1 MKIKTP
7 YLVITVILVL
17 MLVMPILQN
26 PASVGYASD
35 GGTSETAIVTHEDF
49 NAIPSADNPD
59 LEIEALQQSL
69 IIIEVAENLRLF
81 WVVTSLS
88 GAPSGWYE
96 ILEDLYDD
104 YPEDEGE
111 WFDGQSVYYPLEFL
125 RVGTYSI
132 RFRAYGDPMDP
143 NVYDQHVTTV
153 IVNPV
158 DATPPTLSSPEDI
171 TMMQGTDVSVVWYA
185 DDEHPDDYVTLVGGG
200 AEDTGHWQS
209 GEPIRRLLSD
219 LSAGTHTVSCYVR
232 DSSHNEVRDHVT
244 VTVLPDTEPP
254 LLSDAPD
261 QSFLQGA
268 NVFASW
274 DADDDNPGTF
284 TITEDGVPVVEEV
297 PWTAG
302 PSIEWP
308 LSHLTLGTHE
318 VVCTVYDQSGNS
330 ASDSMVATVFDV
342 HPDIVVQSLNES
354 EVTIITGEGGIL
366 QWVVE
371 SQVTSSG
378 EYTIRS
384 VNPENGEWLAEDSGY
399 WSEGIEITLGLNYF
413 PGVRIID
420 FRAIDPVDPLVYA
433 QSLTTVTFIADHPDI
448 SLACLNGTEV
458 FVEVGET
465 AALQWSIESDYIY
478 EGLYG
483 IEWFLG
489 TDWGM
494 WDTMY
499 PPYIA
504 SFNLVTSSEWTYTV
518 TMRAYG
524 SIFAEG
530 PFDQVV
536 TVVHVLPAP
545 SYHIDISANHPSLV
559 TMECEGEEY
568 LEWVV
573 WSDLSDTGHY
583 EIEVD
588 DVYYTGNAWERLQP
602 IHLFLSFLSEGT
614 HTIQFTAWTE
624 DWYWSEQ
631 VLTTI
636 LVSPIVETPPTIS
649 DAPDVTV
656 IEGSDVPAV
665 WYPEDDNPGTY
676 VIIEDGDVAVDGVSW
691 TSGDPIEYS
700 LSHLV
705 AGAHEIVCQV
715 YDGDDLMASDTVR
728 VAVGFVVGGPYP
740 TESGEPLF
748 TLSILAASFEEAPAN
763 VERAVWFAE
772 DLREIGIEC
781 VIYPLPHQYWFP
793 SVFYAENYGLEK
805 PSPSGAPSWLELSR
819 DPHFNHL
826 LDEGVMW
833 CGSYSDLVTPP
844 GYGNNWDDVLMKEF
858 QLSEGSVEL
867 SYSIQ
872 YDSEYG
878 YDFIY
883 VQISDD
889 GGDSWETLESLS
901 GTSSGY
907 ESYAHDISGYA
918 GKTVLVRFNFI
929 SDAGVSDADGFDTEG
944 ACRIDWV
951 SVTGYPTDEFTDG
964 PDGWAIS
971 APDALL
977 VEGFD
982 VAIAAMNPPEGY
994 RPGFEYIPVD
1004 YSSRFLDQGYCNAEY
1019 EELVHDL
1026 VALDVDWNG
1035 NFPDPP
1041 DLSQEVIDILY
1052 RLQEIWVEEHPFWVM
1067 WGRDYWES
1075 GDIRAGWV
1083 FALPNLGNGD
1093 LAINEVR
1100 QAISL
1105 AMDRQG
1111 MIDNGMPTAPRVWP
1125 VQTPIHPMNPGFDPI
1140 SYAEYDVFQ
1149 ARAMLLAAGY
1159 SDITADIEAPVLQSL
1174 PEDVTV
1180 TESSSAYIYWDATDE
1195 SPGVYTITDNGIPVI
1210 ESEPWSNGAI
1220 MFWLS
1225 NLDAGT
1231 HEITIDVYDLA
1242 GNCVSDT
1249 VLVEVTP
1256 AIRLT
1261 TPAQDVHVEYY
1272 HDFADGWYHV
1282 IYFYSEYA
1290 VTFLDASWFSESGWN
1305 GIWNSPTSPEEEGW
1319 ISLGQ
1324 TQMNPVGTYPQTL
1337 EIVDAMGN
1345 RLYVEF
1351 SIIVEDT
1358 RSPEWI
1364 VEPEDL
1370 TVNYG
1375 DFEFDFSVWD
1385 ASGVSA
1391 SWISDT
1397 TNFVLG
1403 VDTISTAHPLD
1414 LGEYPLVMEFLDPYG
1429 NVLTKEI
1436 TIYVQDLTA
1445 PEWVEE
1451 PISMYVLEFGDTLS
1465 VHFEVRDYS
1474 EPGAVTVSD
1483 TDSFEVVG
1491 LMVTTG
1497 VDWIYAEGSLN
1508 SIGMLPVGV
1517 YSVELQIED
1526 LYGNILSTVIVVV
1539 VQDTTAPVPVVNVQ
1553 HDVTYTRASQVVG
1566 SVRIED
1572 LSEVSYV
1579 RIYESPGGLDGLYLS
1594 DIARYTYTTSTGTI
1608 NIFECSIATSS
1619 SLEPGEH
1626 WFTLECQDIH
1636 GNTWLE
1642 EVYIRCLRQLEMRL
1656 IGDFDYLEKEDIPIT
1671 LAVYLWCPE
1680 TNEPITGATVSL
1692 SIINQDLDLLVSA
1705 EFIDYGFGW
1714 YRWTSDDTIANL
1726 KTVFTKGIYTVGAY
1740 VSTSYTDFYWDA
1752 SDLMEFHID
1761 PPGAGDSDTLLVL
1774 SMGGLSGLLVLD
1786 VVLAAV
1792 YLWKRRVS

>member
-1 MKIKTP
+1 M
-7 YLVITVILVL
+7 
-17 MLVMPILQN
+17 
-26 PASVGYASD
+26 
-35 GGTSETAIVTHEDF
+35 
-49 NAIPSADNPD
+49 
-59 LEIEALQQSL
+59 
-69 IIIEVAENLRLF
+69 
-81 WVVTSLS
+81 
-88 GAPSGWYE
+88 
-96 ILEDLYDD
+96 
-104 YPEDEGE
+104 
-111 WFDGQSVYYPLEFL
+111 
-125 RVGTYSI
+125 
-132 RFRAYGDPMDP
+132 
-143 NVYDQHVTTV
+143 
-153 IVNPV
+153 
-158 DATPPTLSSPEDI
+158 
-171 TMMQGTDVSVVWYA
+171 
-185 DDEHPDDYVTLVGGG
+185 
-200 AEDTGHWQS
+200 
-209 GEPIRRLLSD
+209 
-219 LSAGTHTVSCYVR
+219 
-232 DSSHNEVRDHVT
+232 
-244 VTVLPDTEPP
+244 
-254 LLSDAPD
+254 
-261 QSFLQGA
+261 
-268 NVFASW
+268 
-274 DADDDNPGTF
+274 
-284 TITEDGVPVVEEV
+284 
-297 PWTAG
+297 
-302 PSIEWP
+302 
-308 LSHLTLGTHE
+308 
-318 VVCTVYDQSGNS
+318 
-330 ASDSMVATVFDV
+330 
-342 HPDIVVQSLNES
+342 
-354 EVTIITGEGGIL
+354 
-366 QWVVE
+366 
-371 SQVTSSG
+371 
-378 EYTIRS
+378 
-384 VNPENGEWLAEDSGY
+384 
-399 WSEGIEITLGLNYF
+399 
-413 PGVRIID
+413 
-420 FRAIDPVDPLVYA
+420 
-433 QSLTTVTFIADHPDI
+433 
-448 SLACLNGTEV
+448 
-458 FVEVGET
+458 
-465 AALQWSIESDYIY
+465 
-478 EGLYG
+478 
-483 IEWFLG
+483 
-489 TDWGM
+489 
-494 WDTMY
+494 
-499 PPYIA
+499 
-504 SFNLVTSSEWTYTV
+504 TYT
-518 TMRAYG
+518 
-524 SIFAEG
+524 
-530 PFDQVV
+530 
-536 TVVHVLPAP
+536 
-545 SYHIDISANHPSLV
+545 
-559 TMECEGEEY
+559 
-568 LEWVV
+568 
-573 WSDLSDTGHY
+573 
-583 EIEVD
+583 
-588 DVYYTGNAWERLQP
+588 
-602 IHLFLSFLSEGT
+602 
-614 HTIQFTAWTE
+614 
-624 DWYWSEQ
+624 
-631 VLTTI
+631 
-636 LVSPIVETPPTIS
+636 
-649 DAPDVTV
+649 
-656 IEGSDVPAV
+656 
-665 WYPEDDNPGTY
+665 
-676 VIIEDGDVAVDGVSW
+676 IIEDGEVVVDEAPW
-691 TSGDPIEYS
+691 ASGSPIEYP
-700 LSHLV
+700 LDHLV
-705 AGAHEIVCQV
+705 AGSHEIICYV
-715 YDGDDLMASDTVR
+715 YDGDGHSASDIIH

-740 TESGEPLF
+740 TVSGDPLF
-748 TLSILAASFEEAPAN
+748 TLSILAASLEEAPAN

-805 PSPSGAPSWLELSR
+805 PSPSGAPSWLVVER

-872 YDSEYG
+872 YDTEYD

-889 GGDSWETLESLS
+889 SGDSWETLESLS

-907 ESYAHDISGYA
+907 ESYAHDITAYA
-918 GKTVLVRFNFI
+918 GNSVLVRFNFI
-929 SDAGVSDADGFDTEG
+929 SDVGVSDADGFDTDG

-971 APDALL
+971 AQDALL

-1004 YSSRFLDQGYCNAEY
+1004 YSSRFLDQGYYNAEY
-1019 EELVHDL
+1019 EELVDDL

-1052 RLQEIWVEEHPFWVM
+1052 QLQEIWVEEHPFWVM
-1067 WGRDYWES
+1067 WGRDYWEN

-1100 QAISL
+1100 HAISL

-1111 MIDNGMPTAPRVWP
+1111 MIDNGLPTAPRVWP
-1125 VQTPIHPMNPGFDPI
+1125 VQTPIHPMNPGFNSI

-1180 TESSSAYIYWDATDE
+1180 MESSSAYIYWDATDE

-1290 VTFLDASWFSESGWN
+1290 VTYLDASWFSESGWN

-1324 TQMNPVGTYPQTL
+1324 SQMNPVGTYSQTL

-1345 RLYVEF
+1345 TLYVEF

-1414 LGEYPLVMEFLDPYG
+1414 LGEYPLMMEFQDPYG
-1429 NVLTKEI
+1429 HVLMKEI

-1465 VHFEVRDYS
+1465 VHFEARDYS
-1474 EPGAVTVSD
+1474 EFGAMTLSD
-1483 TDSFEVVG
+1483 TLNFEIADSIFSYG
-1491 LMVTTG
+1491 P
-1497 VDWIYAEGSLN
+1497 DWYYAEGSLT
-1508 SIGMLPVGV
+1508 SLGMLPVGE
-1517 YSVELQIED
+1517 YSIDLQIQD
-1526 LYGNILSTVIVVV
+1526 LYGNVLSTVIVVL
-1539 VQDTTAPVPVVNVQ
+1539 VQDTTAPVPVVNIEPE
-1553 HDVTYTRASQVVG
+1553 VTYTRTSQIVG

-1572 LSEVSYV
+1572 LSEVSYI
-1579 RIYESPGGLDGLYLS
+1579 RLYESSGGPNGLYLS
-1594 DIARYTYTTSTGTI
+1594 DIARHTYQAPAGTI
-1608 NIFECSIATSS
+1608 NVLECTIVTSF

-1642 EVYIRCLRQLEMRL
+1642 EVYIRCMRQLEMRL

-1671 LAVYLWCPE
+1671 LAVFLRCPE
-1680 TNEPITGATVSL
+1680 TNEPITGATVHL
-1692 SIINQDLDLLVSA
+1692 SIISQDLDLLVDA
-1705 EFIDYGFGW
+1705 EFVDYGFGW
-1714 YRWTSDDTIANL
+1714 YRWISDDTIANL
-1726 KTVFTKGIYTVGAY
+1726 KTFFTKGIYTVGAY
-1740 VSTSYTDFYWDA
+1740 VSTSYTDFYWEA

-1761 PPGAGDSDTLLVL
+1761 PPGASEPVQ
-1774 SMGGLSGLLVLD
+1774 SSGLEYAIFFGLMSSCAVI
-1786 VVLAAV
+1786 VVI
-1792 YLWKRRVS
+1792 YMRKR